1 MEENA
6 SVILSEEERLGLA
19 GGGGG
24 GDGDGDQSAST
35 GHRTADEL

>member
-24 GDGDGDQSAST
+24 DGDGDQSAST